1 MSVLTNTNPMLTNF
15 FLAILLIAMAIG
27 VMISLDTTTSLMVSF
42 VKRILQITHRSK
54 LLTEYILRAYMRY
67 RKTINKPLITNY
79 C

>member
-1 MSVLTNTNPMLTNF
+1 MLTNF
-15 FLAILLIAMAIG
+15 FLAILLITMAIG
-27 VMISLDTTTSLMVSF
+27 VMVSLDTTTSLMVSF
-42 VKRILQITHRSK
+42 VKRVLRMTHRSK